1 MEDCTTTDFLYPMKA
16 DLYYPV
22 INQTQ
27 YGQASRTWFYD
38 RAIICNATSVGGAG
52 TEQIKPEAFLQHE
65 NKLIART
72 KTDPRVSSTQTDNA
86 ITNILITNIR
96 NANDELIYRETA
108 GPRSGRGTIY
118 EVATVDPFT
127 GPFGS
132 VEYFKVLLRRTE
144 NQTITD

>member
-1 MEDCTTTDFLYPMKA
+1 MEDCTTDFLYPMKA

-38 RAIICNATSVGGAG
+38 RTIICNATSIGGAG
-52 TEQIKPEAFLQHE
+52 TEQIKPEAFLQHN

-72 KTDPRVSSTQTDNA
+72 KTDLRVSSNKTDNA

-96 NANDELIYRETA
+96 NANDELIDRESA

-118 EVATVDPFT
+118 EIATVEPFS

-132 VEYFKVLLRRTE
+132 VEYFKFLLRRTE
-144 NQTITD
+144 NQTVED